1 MTTEC
6 QNDLLRVIIDN
17 IELCIYDYLFKPAIS
32 SRFPNFAAYDPTM
45 TRTNTLPK

>member
-17 IELCIYDYLFKPAIS
+17 IEYPFTITYLNLRYLQDFRIL
-32 SRFPNFAAYDPTM
+32 RPTIL
-45 TRTNTLPK
+45 R